1 MWQMVLLMWA
11 NYMWW
16 YEFVIVGFAFFLTL
30 FVLGY
35 TSVESN
41 NNFSVHCENKKSNV
55 QALEVS

>member
-1 MWQMVLLMWA
+1 
-11 NYMWW
+11 MWW